1 MCITLYYIV
10 LTFGRR
16 KRKEIT
22 VAEVEWSPAVS
33 VWLLPPVG
41 PCVVSSSEPAGGA
54 ATITRPAEDK
64 LQSQPSAIETQLLNP
79 GGRGAKSSE
88 NGESVIS
95 IYTQCGCTECVGMCL
110 MVQTCWR
117 WCESQMS
124 LDVCGC
130 SVGPSRWAAERCS
143 VAPQWLMKPQLTCST
158 AQHST
163 LTPSV

>member
-88 NGESVIS
+88 NGESIIS

-110 MVQTCWR
+110 MVR
-117 WCESQMS
+117 ES
-124 LDVCGC
+124 DVVGC
-130 SVGPSRWAAERCS
+130 LRLFGRTQPVSRRALQRGASMADETS
-143 VAPQWLMKPQLTCST
+143 ADLQHST
-158 AQHST
+158 AQHTHTKRLISY
-163 LTPSV
+163 